1 MQILDKKTLRKRKRR
16 LFYKKL
22 IDKFKE
28 FQIKIKSKK
37 MIEQIRKEYIKT
49 GDLQIVL
56 KKTHFNTKITNALDY
71 LKNQKLIDYEFS
83 PSPLNE
89 RYYITICES
98 KGENKW

>member
-22 IDKFKE
+22 IDKFTD
-28 FQIKIKSKK
+28 FQTKIKSRK

-49 GDLQIVL
+49 GELQIVL
-56 KKTHFNTKITNALDY
+56 KKSHYNKKITKALDY
-71 LKNQKLIDYEFS
+71 LKNQKLIEYEFS

-89 RYYITICES
+89 RYYITICE
-98 KGENKW
+98 NKD